1 MKSASPSRQLAG
13 FLARYSPAIR
23 RQARA
28 ALATMRARLPGA
40 TEFVYDNYN
49 ALVIGF
55 GPTDRP
61 SDAVFSIVL
70 YPRWVT
76 LFFLNSAELADPQKL
91 LKGSGRIVR
100 HIVLDEAST
109 LDKPA
114 VRALMADALAD
125 ADPPFT
131 SNRHRQL
138 TIRSISPRRRSRR
151 PSSR

>member
-1 MKSASPSRQLAG
+1 MTSASPSRQLAG
-13 FLARYSPAIR
+13 FLARYSPEIR

-28 ALATMRARLPGA
+28 ALTTMRARLPGA
-40 TEFVYDNYN
+40 AEFVYDNYN

-70 YPRWVT
+70 YPRWVS
-76 LFFLNSAELADPQKL
+76 LCFLQGAALADTQRL
-91 LKGSGRIVR
+91 LEGSGRIVR
-100 HIVLDEAST
+100 HIVLDEATT

-114 VRALMADALAD
+114 VRALMAEAVAD
-125 ADPPFT
+125 AEPPFT
-131 SNRHRQL
+131 STRRRRL
-138 TIRSISPRRRSRR
+138 TIRSISSRQRSRQ